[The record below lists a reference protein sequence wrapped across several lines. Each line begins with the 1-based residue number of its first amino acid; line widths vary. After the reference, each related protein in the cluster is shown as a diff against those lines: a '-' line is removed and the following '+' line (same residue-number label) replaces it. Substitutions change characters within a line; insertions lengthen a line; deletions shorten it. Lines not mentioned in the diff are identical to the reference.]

1 MAPVV
6 TAAFS
11 ILVGDTS
18 PSGGHWRVPVGQ
30 PRQEEGLREPGKTC
44 EVCERRHVCV

>member
-6 TAAFS
+6 RAAFS

-18 PSGGHWRVPVGQ
+18 PSGGRWRVPVGQ
-30 PRQEEGLREPGKTC
+30 PRQEEGLWGPGKTC
-44 EVCERRHVCV
+44 EVCESRRVCV